1 MWRNPPIFVTW
12 RDGCIKALTTGFHGI
27 LLGVDG
33 RKTGENMKINIIA
46 FVLGVVLFPL
56 IAGAQSNTP
65 PPNWYNLDHAED
77 GVMGISTE
85 KAYRELL
92 KGKESQT
99 VIVAVIDGG
108 IDVEHEDLRD
118 VMWINVLDS
127 AATGSDEDGN
137 GYVNDKYGWN
147 FLGNPSGENVQ
158 YDNLEMTRLLR
169 VLEPKYAAV
178 LPSTPLGE
186 AERREF
192 NEYQR
197 MVSDYAAKLQ
207 RAHSGQYNYIAMKRM
222 TDSVVA
228 RIGVENPTLED
239 FNAYKPADDME
250 RTLLR
255 IIRSELKD
263 EPDFSKFYEQLTDGV
278 EYFTNQVKYHL
289 NKDFDPRHIVG
300 DDYENSYE
308 RYYGN
313 ADVTGPDAEHGT
325 HVAGIIAAVRDNEIG
340 IKGVADNV
348 RIMALRAVPDGD
360 EHDKDI
366 ANAIR
371 YAVENGAKVINM
383 SFGKGY
389 VKDKQA
395 VDDAV
400 RYAVENDVLL
410 VHAAGNDAKDIDE
423 TPNFPNKHYVD
434 SLGINKGAAD
444 SWITV
449 GATQW
454 ENDNELVA
462 TFSNYGKRSVDV
474 FAPGVKIHS
483 TMPGS
488 TYKDQQGTSM
498 AAPVVSGLAA
508 LIRSYYPEFS
518 AVEVK
523 EIIMDSVTPISQ
535 RVKIRDEA
543 GRSTRVSLDS
553 ISVTGGVVNAYRAL
567 QLASQRAK

>member
-1 MWRNPPIFVTW
+1 
-12 RDGCIKALTTGFHGI
+12 
-27 LLGVDG
+27 
-33 RKTGENMKINIIA
+33 MKLRVFIYSFLIA
-46 FVLGVVLFPL
+46 TLPL

-65 PPNWYNLDHAED
+65 PPNWYNLDYAED

-92 KGKESQT
+92 NGKPSQT

-108 IDVEHEDLRD
+108 IDVNHEDLRD
-118 VMWINVLDS
+118 VMWVNTRDS
-127 AATGSDEDGN
+127 ASTGNDEDGN
-137 GYVNDKYGWN
+137 GYINDKYGWN
-147 FLGNPSGENVQ
+147 FLGNANGENVQ

-169 VLEPKYAAV
+169 ELTPKYASV
-178 LPSTPLGE
+178 LPSTPLDE

-197 MVSDYAAKLQ
+197 MVSDYAAKMQ
-207 RAHSGQYNYIAMKRM
+207 QANSAQYNYIAMKRM
-222 TDSVVA
+222 TDSIVNS
-228 RIGVENPTLED
+228 IGVENPTLAD
-239 FNAYKPADDME
+239 FSKYKAKNDME
-250 RTLLR
+250 RMMLR

-263 EPDFSKFYEQLTDGV
+263 EPDFSKFYEQLSDGI

-300 DDYENSYE
+300 DDYENSRE

-313 ADVTGPDAEHGT
+313 PDVAGPDAEHGT
-325 HVAGIIAAVRDNEIG
+325 HVAGIIGAARDNELG
-340 IKGVADNV
+340 VKGVADNV

-360 EHDKDI
+360 EHDKDV
-366 ANAIR
+366 ANAIL

-389 VKDKQA
+389 VKDKQV

-400 RYAVENDVLL
+400 RFAMENDVLL
-410 VHAAGNDAKDIDE
+410 VHAAGNDAQDNDQI
-423 TPNFPNKHYVD
+423 PNFPNKHYVD
-434 SLGINKGAAD
+434 SLGINMGAAEA
-444 SWITV
+444 WITV

-454 ENDNELVA
+454 ESGSDLVA
-462 TFSNYGKRSVDV
+462 TFSNYGRRSVDV

-508 LIRSYYPEFS
+508 LIRSYYPELS
-518 AVEVK
+518 AIEVK
-523 EIIMDSVTPISQ
+523 DIIMDSVVPVSN
-535 RVKIRDEA
+535 RVKVRGAD
-543 GRSTRVSLDS
+543 GRNTRVSMDD
-553 ISVTGGVVNAYRAL
+553 ISVSGGVVNAYQAL
-567 QLASQRAK
+567 LLAEERTSTTKK

>member
-1 MWRNPPIFVTW
+1 
-12 RDGCIKALTTGFHGI
+12 
-27 LLGVDG
+27 
-33 RKTGENMKINIIA
+33 MKINIIK
-46 FVLGVVLFPL
+46 FVFIALLFPL
-56 IAGAQSNTP
+56 IAGAQSKTP
-65 PPNWYNLDHAED
+65 PPNWYNLDYSED

-92 KGKESQT
+92 QGKEGQT

-127 AATGSDEDGN
+127 AATGNDEDGN
-137 GYVNDKYGWN
+137 GYINDKYGWN
-147 FLGNPSGENVQ
+147 FLGNASGENVH

-169 VLEPKYAAV
+169 ILEPKYASV

-197 MVSDYAAKLQ
+197 MASDYAAKLQ
-207 RAHSGQYNYIAMKRM
+207 QAHSGQYNYIAMKRM

-228 RIGVENPTLED
+228 RMGVENPTLDD

-250 RTLLR
+250 RTLVR

-263 EPDFSKFYEQLTDGV
+263 EPDFNKFYEQLTDGV

-313 ADVTGPDAEHGT
+313 ADVAGPDAEHGT
-325 HVAGIIAAVRDNEIG
+325 HVAGIIAAVRDNG
-340 IKGVADNV
+340 VGVKGVADNV

-360 EHDKDI
+360 EHDKDV

-389 VKDKQA
+389 AKDKLA
-395 VDDAV
+395 VDEAV

-410 VHAAGNDAKDIDE
+410 VHAAGNDAKNIDE
-423 TPNFPNKHYVD
+423 EPNFPNKYYVD

-454 ENDNELVA
+454 ENNNELLA
-462 TFSNYGKRSVDV
+462 SFSNYGKRSVDV

-508 LIRSYYPEFS
+508 LIRSYYPAFS

-567 QLASQRAK
+567 QLASERAK